1 MQVNLERFKIV
12 ADTNAEMRFLDDRL
26 RFLIEVLSVPWVLT
40 DDEIA
45 SLQEAAE
52 RGDEKALEDRR
63 RAEKR
68 ARKRIEREAKDARAI
83 ARQYE
88 REEKF
93 REKELG
99 ALREDG
105 QRVMRKF
112 GFG

>member
-1 MQVNLERFKIV
+1 MQVQLERFERV
-12 ADTNAEMRFLDDRL
+12 ADTNAEMHFLDDRL
-26 RFLIEVLSVPWVLT
+26 RFLIEILSVPWVLT
-40 DDEIA
+40 DDEIDA
-45 SLQEAAE
+45 LQEAAE
-52 RGDEKALEDRR
+52 RGDEKALEEKR

-68 ARKRIEREAKDARAI
+68 ARKRVEREEKDARAI
-83 ARQYE
+83 ARRYE
-88 REEKF
+88 REEKA